1 MDWPTFI
8 GVVVVLL
15 FAVIPMM
22 AFPKASETII
32 TTSIVPFQIQ
42 LVLCIYLWGLQYSA
56 SFYT

>member
-22 AFPKASETII
+22 AFPKASEGNNHHRH
-32 TTSIVPFQIQ
+32 Q
-42 LVLCIYLWGLQYSA
+42 
-56 SFYT
+56 